1 MSGAGLLAL
10 VGDSLIV
17 AAFEGAIPHRNMS
30 RKLLKSTGAVG
41 GMTLVS
47 RITGLV
53 RDVVFAYVM
62 GSGLVADAF
71 FVAFRIPNFFRRI
84 FGEGAFSQAFVPVF
98 SEYRER
104 HSADQTRAF
113 TEHMA
118 GWLGVV
124 LLGLTAL
131 GILAAP
137 AVVAVIAPGFLDDPE
152 QFALTVESLRITFPY
167 LLFISLVAMSAGIL
181 NTCGHFAA
189 PAATPILLNLSLIA
203 AAFWFVPGLGNA
215 AIGLSCGVLLA
226 GVLQLGFQLPFLRR
240 VGHVPYPKLRPR
252 NEGVTRVFKLM
263 LPAIFGVSVAQI
275 NLLVN
280 TLLASFLVTGS
291 ISWLYYSDRVMEFPL
306 GVFGIALAT
315 VILPA
320 LSRLHARGEQ
330 EPFSHLMD
338 WSLRWVFLI
347 GVPASVGLIAL
358 AGPMMTTLFQYGAT
372 TPDDVRMM
380 SKSLVAFAAGLL
392 GFVLVKVLAPGFFA
406 RQDTRTPMRIAV
418 MAMGVNIVLSLLLI
432 VPLAHVGLA
441 LAISVAAWVNAG
453 LLYRKLWRQDIYR
466 PLAGWGTHFGRVAA
480 ASAVMGAVLWWGAGD
495 LDAWIH
501 TDLATRVSRLALWIA
516 VGGLV
521 YFVVIFGLGVRPRQ
535 LLLNKAGID

>member
-1 MSGAGLLAL
+1 
-10 VGDSLIV
+10 
-17 AAFEGAIPHRNMS
+17 MS

-47 RITGLV
+47 RITGLA

-98 SEYRER
+98 AEYRER
-104 HSADQTRAF
+104 RSASEAQAF

-118 GWLGVV
+118 GRLGVI
-124 LLGLTAL
+124 LLGLTVL

-137 AVVAVIAPGFLDDPE
+137 AVVAMIAPGFLDNPE
-152 QFALTVESLRITFPY
+152 QFKLTVESLRITFPY

-189 PAATPILLNLSLIA
+189 PAATPILLNLALIA
-203 AAFWFVPGLGNA
+203 AAFWLVPGLGNA
-215 AIGLSCGVLLA
+215 AIGLSCGVLIA
-226 GVLQLGFQLPFLRR
+226 GILQLGFQIPFLKR
-240 VGHVPYPKLRPR
+240 VGYVPYPKVRPK
-252 NEGVTRVFKLM
+252 NEGVTRVFRLM

-291 ISWLYYSDRVMEFPL
+291 ISWLYYSDRLMEFPL

-315 VILPA
+315 VILPT
-320 LSRLHARGEQ
+320 LSKLHACGEH

-338 WSLRWVFLI
+338 WSLRWVFLL

-406 RQDTRTPMRIAV
+406 RQDTKTPMRIAV
-418 MAMGVNIVLSLLLI
+418 TAMGVNIVLSLLFI
-432 VPLAHVGLA
+432 IPLAHVGLA
-441 LAISVAAWVNAG
+441 LAISIAAWVNAG
-453 LLYRKLWRQDIYR
+453 LLYRALRQRGIYE
-466 PLAGWGTHFGRVAA
+466 PVAGWTPHLRRILT
-480 ASAVMGAVLWWGAGD
+480 ASAVMGGVLWWGAGD
-495 LDAWIH
+495 LDAWLH
-501 TDLATRVSRLALWIA
+501 TDLTTRLSWLAFWIA
-516 VGGLV
+516 VGGVV
-521 YFVVIFGLGVRPRQ
+521 YFVVIFGLGIRPRE
-535 LLLNKAGID
+535 LLLNKAGIE